1 MEFTPANENEE
12 AGIALVQD
20 DRFHYLMVLVQKD
33 GKPFLQAYQTE
44 NGTNLCLQKLRSKM

>member
-20 DRFHYLMVLVQKD
+20 DRFHYLMVLVMKD
-33 GKPFLQAYQTE
+33 EKPPSGLQTE
-44 NGTNLCLQKLRSKM
+44 NGYKIFACRN